1 MISNR
6 CNMWHWYHRLVIA
19 LIPQLYR
26 QASAGRYSVV
36 LALCSP
42 DLHTRSPGDSSLG
55 GERHTRDGYRRW
67 WQRVFRLTAALDLT
81 LRSVTVD
88 GPPWNTTIHTEW
100 TDRVTAN
107 DGTIFTNHGTHDGHM
122 RWGRITSLTYGWVDS
137 SRPPRPRSATE
148 DHLHH
153 PHRPSPRP
161 RRYRR
166 GSRIRRSRSPP
177 RVAGRARACARR
189 PRWPRDPL
197 PRAPTSA
204 LSIPH
209 VPGRAEPLI
218 TRFTQ
223 YTRQVDRVV
232 LASSVSAAR
241 RDPFM
246 P

>member
-148 DHLHH
+148 DQSSS
-153 PHRPSPRP
+153 PAPAVATATPVPTRKSNPSL
-161 RRYRR
+161 
-166 GSRIRRSRSPP
+166 SISSTC
-177 RVAGRARACARR
+177 GRASASLR
-189 PRWPRDPL
+189 
-197 PRAPTSA
+197 TS
-204 LSIPH
+204 
-209 VPGRAEPLI
+209 
-218 TRFTQ
+218 
-223 YTRQVDRVV
+223 
-232 LASSVSAAR
+232 SSVAT
-241 RDPFM
+241 
-246 P
+246 